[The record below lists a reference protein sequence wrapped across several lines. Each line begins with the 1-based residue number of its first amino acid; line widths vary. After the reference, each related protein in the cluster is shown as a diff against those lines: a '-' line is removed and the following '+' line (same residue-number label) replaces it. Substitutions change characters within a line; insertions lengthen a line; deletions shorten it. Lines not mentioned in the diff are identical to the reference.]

1 MANELQQRISA
12 LRSAERRFE
21 PDAAWVRST
30 RAMLLK
36 EVSRSIPSEPVR
48 AHRQVSQFFR
58 HFIPTQLTQLV
69 RAPIIATLAVI
80 VAALGGSVASV
91 SAAEQS
97 LPGDFLYSLKLATE
111 QARLAFTA
119 TKEDKLKLKIEF
131 TTRRGDE
138 LKTVAKGTTAEKPG
152 RVVQAAEILKRDLN
166 TVKQQLEDVRA
177 DSPSKNVV
185 AVAKLVDQTTGQLV
199 QQLQETKSDVPLE
212 TKEKITEAQAAA
224 ADTGVKALEVLVEKH
239 QESEEVLGASEVVQA
254 IQVHTKVV
262 ADVTHDPALVS
273 STTAVIELATSSS
286 SLPSAVE
293 QLKVATQNAFAT
305 QKTQEQLMA
314 SSSSTT
320 DGTALTSSSSTV
332 PTTSSTSSTVPT
344 PTSTPATSS
353 STSSS
358 SVQRTTPP

>member
-1 MANELQQRISA
+1 MAHELQQRISA

-21 PDAAWVRST
+21 PDAAWIRST
-30 RAMLLK
+30 RTMLLK
-36 EVSRSIPSEPVR
+36 EVSRSLPVEPVR

-69 RAPIIATLAVI
+69 RGPIIATFAVI

-138 LKTVAKGTTAEKPG
+138 LKSVAKSDAPEKPG
-152 RVVQAAEILKRDLN
+152 RVVQAAEILKRDLD
-166 TVKQQLEDVRA
+166 TVKKQLEDVKA
-177 DSPSKNVV
+177 DAPTKNVV
-185 AVAKLVDQTTGQLV
+185 EVAKLVDQTTGQIV
-199 QQLQETKSDVPLE
+199 QQLQETKSDVSAE
-212 TKEKITEAQAAA
+212 TKEKLTDAQAAA
-224 ADTGVKALEVLVEKH
+224 ADAGVKALEVLVEKH
-239 QESEEVLGASEVVQA
+239 QQSNDILGTTEVVQA
-254 IQVHTKVV
+254 IQDHTKIV
-262 ADVTHDPALVS
+262 ADVTGDPALVS
-273 STTAVIELATSSS
+273 STTAVINTTTSSAA
-286 SLPSAVE
+286 LPGAVE
-293 QLKVATQNAFAT
+293 QIKVATQNAFAT

-314 SSSSTT
+314 SSGSTSTT
-320 DGTALTSSSSTV
+320 DGIISSSSTGATA
-332 PTTSSTSSTVPT
+332 TTSTSAVISSSSTTPT
-344 PTSTPATSS
+344 PS

>member
-1 MANELQQRISA
+1 MPNELQQRIRA

-30 RAMLLK
+30 RGALLK
-36 EVSRSIPSEPVR
+36 SVSASLPTEPVR
-48 AHRQVSQFFR
+48 THHKVSHFFR
-58 HFIPTQLTQLV
+58 HFVPPQFTQLV
-69 RAPIIATLAVI
+69 RGPVIATVAMI

-138 LKTVAKGTTAEKPG
+138 LKTVAKSDVPEKPA
-152 RVVQAAEILKRDLN
+152 RVVQAAEILKRDLD
-166 TVKQQLEDVRA
+166 TVKKQLEDVKA
-177 DSPSKNVV
+177 DAPTKNVV
-185 AVAKLVDQTTGQLV
+185 AVAKLVDQTTGQIV
-199 QQLQETKSDVPLE
+199 QQLQDTKSDVSAE
-212 TKEKITEAQAAA
+212 TKEKLTEAQVVA

-239 QESEEVLGASEVVQA
+239 QQSNDVLGAPEVVQA
-254 IQVHTKVV
+254 IQDHTKIV
-262 ADVTHDPALVS
+262 ANVTGDPALVS
-273 STTAVIELATSSS
+273 STTAVIDTASSS
-286 SLPSAVE
+286 TALPIAVE
-293 QLKVATQNAFAT
+293 QIKVATQSAFAT

-314 SSSSTT
+314 SSSTT
-320 DGTALTSSSSTV
+320 DGTLPSSASSTSMGATSTGQTV
-332 PTTSSTSSTVPT
+332 PTSSVSSTASSTSST
-344 PTSTPATSS
+344 
-353 STSSS
+353 